1 MLDPKQK
8 KLIIV
13 GIVLCIIFV
22 ISITFSTINIG
33 SDKILQNVKIQ
44 YINVARMT
52 QADAK
57 EMLEGKFEEKKKNQ
71 IKLKH
76 NDFETTISL
85 EQLDV
90 TTNIDDKVQEAYSIG
105 RIGNIIT
112 NNYAIMSS
120 LIMKRNIP
128 LDIKMNDVAIDD
140 IVNDIE
146 SKLPDRKQD
155 YTYSIEG
162 NELVIK
168 PGTTGVI
175 VKKEDLKKSIK
186 EKIRDFEDLRQEI
199 KIPVSTEEPS
209 PIDIVKIVEEIKT
222 KPQDAYVTTNPTK
235 IHVEKKG
242 IELGI
247 SIEEAKEILKEQKE
261 EYVLP
266 LKITEPSV
274 TVASLGE
281 KAFTDKL
288 SRFTTNYDASNK
300 NRDNNLK
307 IAAEKLN
314 GTIISPGETF
324 SYNKTIGARTIAA
337 GFKEANA
344 YSGGEVVLD
353 VGGGICQLSSTLYN
367 AVLLTNLKITE
378 RHNHSLTTSYVQ
390 AGRDAT
396 VAWGSLD
403 FKFENDR
410 NFPIKIEATARDGVV
425 NISIY
430 GVKEDNDYTVLID
443 TKTLN
448 ITEKKTE
455 YKQDNTLAPGEEVVE
470 RKGSDGITSETYKTL
485 LKNGVII
492 SKETIS
498 KDTYSPLSQVIR
510 RNKQ

>member
-1 MLDPKQK
+1 MLDKKQK
-8 KLIIV
+8 ILIGV
-13 GIVLCIIFV
+13 GIGLCVLFIL
-22 ISITFSTINIG
+22 SITFSAINIG
-33 SDKILQNVKIQ
+33 SDKILQNIKIQ

-52 QADAK
+52 QEDAK

-71 IKLKH
+71 ITLKH
-76 NDFETTISL
+76 NDFETTISF

-90 TTNIDDKVQEAYSIG
+90 NTNIDEKVQEAYSIG
-105 RIGNIIT
+105 RVGNIIS

-128 LDIKMNDVAIDD
+128 LDIKINDLEIDE
-140 IVNDIE
+140 IINDIE
-146 SKLPDRKQD
+146 SKLPDRRQE

-168 PGTTGVI
+168 PGVEGVVI
-175 VKKEDLKKSIK
+175 KKEDLKKTIK

-199 KIPVSTEEPS
+199 KIPVSTAQPEP
-209 PIDIVKIVEEIKT
+209 IKIEKIVDEIKVN
-222 KPQDAYVTTNPTK
+222 PQDAYVTSNPRK
-235 IHVEKKG
+235 VHVEKKG
-242 IELGI
+242 IDLAI
-247 SIEEAKEILKEQKE
+247 SVEEANERLKEEKE

-288 SRFTTNYDASNK
+288 SRYTTNYDASNK

-307 IAAEKLN
+307 LAAEKLN
-314 GTIISPGETF
+314 GTIVSPGETF

-344 YSGGEVVLD
+344 YAGGDVVLD

-367 AVLLTNLKITE
+367 AVLLTNLKVTE
-378 RHNHSLTTSYVQ
+378 RHNHSFTTSYIP

-410 NFPIKIEATARDGVV
+410 NYPIKIEATAREGVV
-425 NISIY
+425 NVNIY
-430 GVKEDNDYTVLID
+430 GVKEDNDYTVLIEP
-443 TKTLN
+443 KVLN

-455 YKQDNTLAPGEEVVE
+455 YKQDNTLEKGAEVVE
-470 RKGSDGITSETYKTL
+470 RKGSDGVTTETYKTL
-485 LKNGVII
+485 LKSGVII
-492 SKETIS
+492 SKEVIS
-498 KDTYSPLSQVIR
+498 KDTYTPLSQVIR
-510 RNKQ
+510 RNK

>member
-1 MLDPKQK
+1 MLDKKQK
-8 KLIIV
+8 ILIGV
-13 GIVLCIIFV
+13 GIGLCVLFIL
-22 ISITFSTINIG
+22 SITFSAINIG
-33 SDKILQNVKIQ
+33 SDKILQNIKIQ

-52 QADAK
+52 QEDAK

-71 IKLKH
+71 ITLKH
-76 NDFETTISL
+76 NDFETTISF

-90 TTNIDDKVQEAYSIG
+90 NTNIDEKVQEAYSIG
-105 RIGNIIT
+105 RVGNIIS

-128 LDIKMNDVAIDD
+128 LDIKINDLEIDEIID
-140 IVNDIE
+140 DIE
-146 SKLPDRKQD
+146 SKLPDRRQE

-168 PGTTGVI
+168 PGAEGVVI
-175 VKKEDLKKSIK
+175 KKEDLKKTIK

-199 KIPVSTEEPS
+199 KIPVSTAQPEP
-209 PIDIVKIVEEIKT
+209 IKIEKIVDEIKVN
-222 KPQDAYVTTNPTK
+222 PQDAYVTSNPRK
-235 IHVEKKG
+235 VHVEKKG
-242 IELGI
+242 IDLAI
-247 SIEEAKEILKEQKE
+247 SVEEANERLKEEKE

-288 SRFTTNYDASNK
+288 SRYTTNYDASNK

-307 IAAEKLN
+307 LAAEKLN
-314 GTIISPGETF
+314 GTIVSPGETF

-344 YSGGEVVLD
+344 YAGGDVVLD

-367 AVLLTNLKITE
+367 AVLLTNLKVTE
-378 RHNHSLTTSYVQ
+378 RHNHSFTTSYVP

-410 NFPIKIEATARDGVV
+410 NYPIKIEATARDGVV
-425 NISIY
+425 NVNIY
-430 GVKEDNDYTVLID
+430 GVKEDNDYTVLIEP
-443 TKTLN
+443 KVLN

-455 YKQDNTLAPGEEVVE
+455 YKQDNTLEKGAEVIE
-470 RKGSDGITSETYKTL
+470 RKGSDGVTTETYKTL
-485 LKNGVII
+485 LKSGVII
-492 SKETIS
+492 SKEVIS
-498 KDTYSPLSQVIR
+498 KDTYTPLSQVIR
-510 RNKQ
+510 RNK

>member
-8 KLIIV
+8 KLIIIG
-13 GIVLCIIFV
+13 GIIGLIF
-22 ISITFSTINIG
+22 ILSITFSAINIG
-33 SDKILQNVKIQ
+33 SDKILQNIKIQ

-52 QADAK
+52 QKDAK

-71 IKLKH
+71 ITLKH
-76 NDFETTISL
+76 NDFETTISF

-90 TTNIDDKVQEAYSIG
+90 TTNIDEKVQEAYSIG
-105 RIGNIIT
+105 RVGNIIT

-128 LDIKMNDVAIDD
+128 LNIKMNDIAISD
-140 IVNDIE
+140 IVDDIE
-146 SKLPDRKQD
+146 SKLPDKKQD

-162 NELVIK
+162 EELVIK
-168 PGTTGVI
+168 PGTAGTVI
-175 VKKEDLKKSIK
+175 KKEDLKKTIK

-199 KIPVSTEEPS
+199 KIPVSTEEPA
-209 PIDIVKIVEEIKT
+209 PINIEKIVEEIKV
-222 KPQDAYVTTNPTK
+222 KPQDAYVTQNPTK
-235 IHVEKKG
+235 VHVEKKG

-247 SIEEAKEILKEQKE
+247 SIEEAKEILKEEKE
-261 EYVLP
+261 EYTLP

-288 SRFTTNYDASNK
+288 ARYTTNYDASNT

-314 GTIISPGETF
+314 GTIVSPGETF

-344 YSGGEVVLD
+344 YSGGDVVLD

-378 RHNHSLTTSYVQ
+378 RHNHSLTTSYIP

-396 VAWGSLD
+396 VAWGALD

-425 NISIY
+425 NVSIL
-430 GVKEDNDYTVLID
+430 GVKEDGDYTVLIEP
-443 TKTLN
+443 KVLN

-455 YKQDNTLAPGEEVVE
+455 YKQDNSLEKGQEVVE
-470 RKGSDGITSETYKTL
+470 RKGSDGVTTETYKTL
-485 LKNGVII
+485 LRNGVII
-492 SKETIS
+492 SKEVIS
-498 KDTYSPLSQVIR
+498 TDTYSPLSQVIR
-510 RNKQ
+510 RNK

>member
-199 KIPVSTEEPS
+199 KIPVSTETLS
-209 PIDIVKIVEEIKT
+209 TLDIVKIV
-222 KPQDAYVTTNPTK
+222 
-235 IHVEKKG
+235 
-242 IELGI
+242 
-247 SIEEAKEILKEQKE
+247 
-261 EYVLP
+261 
-266 LKITEPSV
+266 
-274 TVASLGE
+274 
-281 KAFTDKL
+281 
-288 SRFTTNYDASNK
+288 
-300 NRDNNLK
+300 
-307 IAAEKLN
+307 
-314 GTIISPGETF
+314 
-324 SYNKTIGARTIAA
+324 
-337 GFKEANA
+337 
-344 YSGGEVVLD
+344 
-353 VGGGICQLSSTLYN
+353 
-367 AVLLTNLKITE
+367 
-378 RHNHSLTTSYVQ
+378 
-390 AGRDAT
+390 
-396 VAWGSLD
+396 
-403 FKFENDR
+403 
-410 NFPIKIEATARDGVV
+410 
-425 NISIY
+425 
-430 GVKEDNDYTVLID
+430 
-443 TKTLN
+443 
-448 ITEKKTE
+448 
-455 YKQDNTLAPGEEVVE
+455 
-470 RKGSDGITSETYKTL
+470 
-485 LKNGVII
+485 
-492 SKETIS
+492 
-498 KDTYSPLSQVIR
+498 
-510 RNKQ
+510 